1 MIIIFLFTTF
11 LLTVNVQALSLTG
24 HTGGAVI
31 MKCGGYDVH
40 RYINNRKYL
49 CKASGPVC
57 STNIIVD
64 NGGTPAQDKRFSLHD
79 YKMEGNFMV
88 LITQLTPA
96 DSGTYKC
103 VVENTTISRP
113 ADTTLTVKT
122 GPWQSTTISRLL
134 EESFKFICAFPEA
147 NKERKKYVCHH
158 QRKLTCFELNTSE
171 ERRQIHMLPN
181 GSVSVTLDQLTAED
195 AGEYWCGVQAA
206 VGESITLISR
216 TQLMIA
222 SSSTTSSWSTSTSS
236 STTSSWSTSSP
247 SVLPTVPGLTFLGK
261 SVVVQAGLTAVA
273 LLLVIIVI
281 ICRKQRTREHSHPS
295 DGPSNIT
302 DKNNQISVTAHVYDE
317 IIDTSQTRPIPNS
330 VYALAQLPTIL
341 PNDPTYLTAWLPTN
355 RQR

>member
-222 SSSTTSSWSTSTSS
+222 
-236 STTSSWSTSSP
+236 
-247 SVLPTVPGLTFLGK
+247 FLGK